1 MSTSSGKGP
10 EHSNVKTP
18 KPPEAAQ
25 LGQGESSVFGSPLD
39 APVPPAIQA
48 QWQDL
53 QKQIAEND
61 LAYYQNQDPLLS
73 DDAYDALRH
82 QLQILEQHYP
92 ALKTPDS
99 RSERIGYDPSPLF
112 SSVAHLWPVYSL
124 EKINDFQGF
133 LDFSDKATRFL
144 GVSGD
149 SLGPWI
155 AEPKIDGLTLILRY
169 EQGRLVRGATR
180 GNGVMGEDV
189 TSNIW
194 HIPTIPHELYGYNG
208 PPVMEIRGEIYILLK
223 DFHQW
228 NTERLAAGLPALSN
242 PRNAASG
249 SLRQL
254 DARVTASRPLV
265 FMPHGSTLSDE
276 LHPGVST
283 YRDSLQAMK
292 QWGFLQQTA
301 WRTCEKP
308 KDVQDYFEWIAGQR
322 PLLGYEID
330 GVVYKLDALSDQKR
344 LGHSARSPRYAVAA
358 KFPAHDAMTHIVSI
372 DTQVG
377 RTGVITPVA
386 HVQPVWVAGVMISKA
401 SIHNADEL
409 VRKDLRIGERVLI
422 RRAGDVIPQIVHSFP
437 EHRPS
442 NSQPFVFPTHCPS
455 CQSLLV
461 REDGAVAWRCVSG
474 WRCGG
479 QAIGRLRHMV
489 SRDALDIDGL
499 GAKQIAFLYEQGLV
513 RLPGDL
519 FRLTIQDLAPL
530 DGWGEQSASQLIG
543 ALNRARTVS
552 LHRWIYALGIPSVGY
567 VSAQSLAQYYR
578 TRDHFEH
585 CLQACI
591 TECDPTISNT
601 GASTGSS
608 AYTDLLNISGIGQD
622 TARALITFMT
632 TEQWVKDLA
641 QYIEIVEERAPTTKK
656 TLLSDKTVVFT
667 GTLPNMTRAEAKKRA
682 EDGGARVLS
691 GLSQRVDFLVSG
703 EKSGKKIEQAR
714 SWNITVLDAEQWQSV
729 LDSLWDESNRGG

>member
-1 MSTSSGKGP
+1 MSTPSGKGP
-10 EHSNVKTP
+10 ERNAQAKAP
-18 KPPEAAQ
+18 KPIF
-25 LGQGESSVFGSPLD
+25 LSQGESDSTSDSTRSDASVPKE
-39 APVPPAIQA
+39 AQA

-53 QKQIAEND
+53 QKHIAAHD
-61 LAYYQNQDPLLS
+61 LAYYQNQDPVLS

-82 QLQILEQHYP
+82 QLQALEHQYP
-92 ALKTPDS
+92 ALKTSDS
-99 RSERIGYDPSPLF
+99 RSERIGHDPSPVF

-124 EKINDFQGF
+124 EKTTDFQGF
-133 LDFSDKATRFL
+133 LDFSDKAARFL

-169 EQGRLVRGATR
+169 EKGRLVRGATR

-194 HIPTIPHELYGYNG
+194 HIPSIPHELWGYDG
-208 PPVMEIRGEIYILLK
+208 PSVIEIRGEIYILLK

-254 DARVTASRPLV
+254 DARITASRPLL

-283 YRDSLQAMK
+283 YRDMMSALK
-292 QWGFLQQTA
+292 QWGFQQQTA
-301 WRTCEKP
+301 WRTCDNAQE
-308 KDVQDYFEWIAGQR
+308 VQSYFEWISAQR
-322 PLLGYEID
+322 SLLEYEID
-330 GVVYKLDALSDQKR
+330 GVVYKLDALLDQRR
-344 LGHSARSPRYAVAA
+344 LGHSARAPRYAVAA

-409 VRKDLRIGERVLI
+409 ARKDLRMGDRVLI
-422 RRAGDVIPQIVHSFP
+422 RRAGDVIPQIVQAFP
-437 EHRPS
+437 DQRTGDS
-442 NSQPFVFPTHCPS
+442 RPFVFPTHCPS
-455 CQSLLV
+455 CQSLLI
-461 REDGAVAWRCVSG
+461 REGGAVAWRCISG

-499 GAKQIAFLYEQGLV
+499 GAKQVAFLYEQGLV
-513 RLPGDL
+513 RLPADL
-519 FRLTIQDLAPL
+519 FRLTVQDLTPL
-530 DGWGEQSASQLIG
+530 DGWGEQSASQLIE
-543 ALNRARTVS
+543 AVNRARTVS

-567 VSAQSLAQYYR
+567 VSAKSLAQYYQ

-585 CLQACI
+585 CIQMCM
-591 TECDPTISNT
+591 TKDPTAWNT
-601 GASTGSS
+601 GPDAGPD
-608 AYTDLLNISGIGQD
+608 AYRDLLHISGIGQD
-622 TARALITFMT
+622 TAQELMAFMT
-632 TEQWVKDLA
+632 SEREWVRDLA
-641 QYIEIVEERAPTTKK
+641 QYIDIVVERAPATKK
-656 TLLSDKTVVFT
+656 TPLFDKTIVFT

-682 EDGGARVLS
+682 EDAGARVLS

-703 EKSGKKIEQAR
+703 EKSGKKIDQAR
-714 SWNITVLDAEQWQSV
+714 SWNITVLDAGQWQSL
-729 LDSLWDESNRGG
+729 LDSLLHESI